1 VPSCPSC
8 GKPSS
13 AGATTCA
20 HCGARF
26 HAAAPTTLG
35 VTPAPVDSRPSG
47 QAPSVRFEPG
57 HRLGKR
63 YRIVALI
70 GRGGMGE
77 VYRADDLELGQSVA
91 LKFLPERI
99 ASNPEALQ
107 RFRNEVRTARQ
118 VTHPNVCRIHDI
130 AEEDG
135 HVFLI
140 MEHVDGEDL
149 DSLLRRIGRPSRDK
163 AIEIARQLCAG
174 VAAAHQ
180 AGVLHRDLKPG
191 NVMLDGRGR
200 VRVTDF
206 GLAGL
211 AKDLE
216 RAGIDGTPA
225 YMAPEQLAG
234 RGVSTRSDVYSLGLV
249 LYELFTGKRAHAG
262 RTLVELRREHESGSI
277 TSASAHVHDLDPA
290 IERVLERCLEKDPSR
305 RPASAQAV
313 LRALPG
319 GDPLAEAMAAGETP
333 SPELIAHAGDAGSL
347 SPRVAVGGLAA
358 IVAAFLVAWL
368 VFPIGRPGEVLRV
381 PDQAPGVLAVRAEDV
396 LRSLG
401 WEEILEGHD
410 ALGLVPDPTIDDA
423 TITATTAAEDAAPR
437 RGPGTLFWRRWSVQ
451 PLRPKEFHQP
461 AVTMWDPP
469 LSVPGQAAVVLDASS
484 RLVSLA
490 ILPQPKELAPPSAA
504 SAGTA
509 PAGAALAPD
518 APPDWSKLFDLAR
531 LDISK
536 YHAIAPSR
544 GPSGGL
550 PTDITAS
557 WEGPWPED
565 PDRTLSFH
573 AGARAGRLVYWE
585 IDWKLAA
592 TAADASVPPGPLPG
606 APDTWLTRLVRRWQD
621 PSFASWRTNALWICA
636 IFFAWRHLRSGRGDR
651 RGAVRLGAFVAAM
664 YWIGGWALF
673 VPQAASVGEAIANSF
688 FSEHLGHALV
698 HGAAMSVFYLALEP
712 YARRLWP
719 RMLVAWSR
727 LLQGRLTDPLVG
739 RELMIGGAACAAAFL
754 AMAVLEH
761 VAVGTGLGHWR
772 PTMVGP
778 ILPVGSPGT
787 WVFDLLVGPPRAV
800 LNALDFVM
808 LLLVWRLLLRSPR
821 AAAAAVFLL
830 GVFLTY
836 GMVID
841 PKQPMLE
848 LMAAAVLSGIGVAI
862 LLRGGLL
869 AYTVFLW
876 AQPTFSMALPAAA
889 AGSWARIPQLASLA
903 FIFGLLAIGAWLSM
917 AGRPILG
924 DLLAEKPG
932 GA

>member
-1 VPSCPSC
+1 MSCPSC
-8 GKPSS
+8 G
-13 AGATTCA
+13 
-20 HCGARF
+20 ARLRA
-26 HAAAPTTLG
+26 AAAPTLS
-35 VTPAPVDSRPSG
+35 VTSNARSERPPRDDD
-47 QAPSVRFEPG
+47 AVRFEPG

-99 ASNPEALQ
+99 SANPDALQ
-107 RFRNEVRTARQ
+107 RFRNEVRMARQ
-118 VTHPNVCRIHDI
+118 VTHANVCRIHDI

-200 VRVTDF
+200 VRITDF

-211 AKDLE
+211 TKDLE

-249 LYELFTGKRAHAG
+249 LYELFTGKRAHSG
-262 RTLVELRREHESGSI
+262 GTLAELRHEHERGSV
-277 TSASAHVHDLDPA
+277 TSASTHVQDLDPA
-290 IERVLERCLEKDPSR
+290 IERVLERCLEKDPSL

-319 GDPLAEAMAAGETP
+319 GDPLAEAIAAGETP

-347 SPRVAVGGLAA
+347 SPRVAIGGLIGIA
-358 IVAAFLVAWL
+358 AAFLVAWL
-368 VFPIGRPGEVLRV
+368 VFPVGRPGEVLSV
-381 PDQAPGVLAVRAEDV
+381 PEQPPSVLAIRADDA
-396 LRSLG
+396 LRALG
-401 WEEILEGHD
+401 WDELLEGHSASGLARDPLLVREMTSEATD
-410 ALGLVPDPTIDDA
+410 ADGS
-423 TITATTAAEDAAPR
+423 APR

-461 AVTMWDPP
+461 AVTMDDPP
-469 LSVPGQAAVVLDASS
+469 MGMPGQAGVALDASS
-484 RLVSLA
+484 RLVYLA
-490 ILPQPKELAPPSAA
+490 ILPQPKELAPGAA
-504 SAGTA
+504 
-509 PAGAALAPD
+509 PAALASEP
-518 APPDWSKLFDLAR
+518 APDWGKLFELAR
-531 LDISK
+531 LDIDEF
-536 YHAIAPSR
+536 HAVAPSR
-544 GPSGGL
+544 GPSGGV
-550 PTDITAS
+550 PTDANAT
-557 WEGPWPED
+557 WEGAWPED
-565 PDRTLSFH
+565 PDRTLTFH
-573 AGARAGRLVYWE
+573 AGARSGRPVYWE
-585 IDWKLAA
+585 IDWKLGPSLADPSIA
-592 TAADASVPPGPLPG
+592 PSPLDGAAD
-606 APDTWLTRLVRRWQD
+606 TWMTRMARKWHE
-621 PSFASWRTNALWICA
+621 PSFVSWRTNALWICA
-636 IFFAWRHLRSGRGDR
+636 IVLAWRHLRSGRGDR
-651 RGAVRLGAFVAAM
+651 RGAVRLGAFVTAM
-664 YWIGGWALF
+664 YWLGGWVLF
-673 VPQAASVGEAIANSF
+673 VPQAASYGESIANSF

-698 HGAAMSVFYLALEP
+698 HGAAMTVFYLALEP

-719 RMLVAWSR
+719 RMLVGWSR

-739 RELMIGGAACAAAFL
+739 RELLRGGAACAAAFL
-754 AMAVLEH
+754 ALAALER
-761 VAVGTGLGHWR
+761 VAVGAGLGQWR
-772 PTMVGP
+772 PPVGAP
-778 ILPVGSPGT
+778 FIAIGSPGT
-787 WVFDLLVGPPRAV
+787 WVFELLVAPPRAV
-800 LNALDFVM
+800 LVALDLVM

-821 AAAAAVFLL
+821 AAVVAVFLL
-830 GVFLTY
+830 GVFLNY
-836 GMVID
+836 GGVINPD
-841 PKQPMLE
+841 QPLLE
-848 LMAAAVLSGIGVAI
+848 LAGAALLSGLAVAV

-869 AYTVFLW
+869 AFTVYLW
-876 AQPTFSMALPAAA
+876 ASSTFVMALPAAA
-889 AGSWARIPQLASLA
+889 AGSWARTAQVAPLA
-903 FIFGLLAIGAWLSM
+903 FILGVLALGAWISM

-924 DLLAEKPG
+924 DLLAEKPA